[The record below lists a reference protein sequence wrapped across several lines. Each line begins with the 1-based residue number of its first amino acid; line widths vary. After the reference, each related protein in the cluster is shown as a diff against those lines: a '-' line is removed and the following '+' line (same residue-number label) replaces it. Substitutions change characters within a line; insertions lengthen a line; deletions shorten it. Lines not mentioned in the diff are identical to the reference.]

1 MKLNCLSCGHTLDL
15 RGNYDDHEG
24 LLKCFICGALMALH
38 TEKGHVKRVTM
49 VAHLPQDDQSQLQ
62 STSPSRG
69 TGETSPPADK
79 TDHLNQGHSP

>member
-24 LLKCFICGALMALH
+24 LLKCFACGALMALH

-49 VAHLPQDDQSQLQ
+49 IAHLPQDDA
-62 STSPSRG
+62 SPSAG
-69 TGETSPPADK
+69 K
-79 TDHLNQGHSP
+79 TDHPGAGHSP